1 MRSKSK
7 TLLFILSIATGLVPA
22 QTAHRSFS
30 FGISAASADVKAG
43 AAVIVKIQL
52 KNTSDHDL
60 SWMSLPGG
68 DVHGEVMGFRP
79 IVKDAQGTE
88 PPLTKWGR
96 QVFGRTAKGEPG
108 LVLNAVG
115 LVAVHPGDVMKT
127 EIHLNELYDL
137 SAPGKYSVQMR
148 YFDDENK
155 DEVRSNAITVIVVP

>member
-1 MRSKSK
+1 MISKSK
-7 TLLFILSIATGLVPA
+7 TLLFILSMATGLAAA
-22 QTAHRSFS
+22 QAAQRSFN
-30 FGISAASADVKAG
+30 FGISAASTDVKAG
-43 AAVIVKIQL
+43 APVIVKVQL

-68 DVHGEVMGFRP
+68 NVHGEVVGFRP
-79 IVKDAQGTE
+79 IVKDAQGKE

-127 EIHLNELYDL
+127 EIHLNEIYDL
-137 SAPGKYSVQMR
+137 SAPGKYSVQVR

-155 DEVRSNAITVIVVP
+155 DEVRSNAITVTVAP